1 MEENT
6 DEKVFVQQDGPYAAR
21 SRRALFGDQ
30 AGAGD
35 FAASSEMVSPR
46 YAGIKRFT
54 ADLTIESSGRAS
66 CQVIADLYETYTGKI
81 TMYLI
86 NQSSGGQTVKS

>member
-1 MEENT
+1 MKKYLFNRM
-6 DEKVFVQQDGPYAAR
+6 VLMLLVVV
-21 SRRALFGDQ
+21 ALCSVTSNAFA